1 MIFFNIPE
9 SNKETS
15 DERKVDDTKHVKA
28 ISNQINCDLTFT
40 NPIRLGKKSD
50 KIRPLRIT
58 ANSIEEKK
66 HMLKSARNISRQ
78 DSVYSKVVIKPDMTP
93 LQREDH
99 MKLVKLKQEKVEEA
113 RAKGEDDNYIIRNGQ
128 VVLGRRRDQSQN
140 QHKDR

>member
-58 ANSIEEKK
+58 ANSIEENK